1 MIYINLVKTILDN
14 SGTILPI
21 FIPSELTNGT
31 GLCNTSLYY
40 DGDKLRGI
48 MRHVEY
54 TLYSC
59 EGEKKYQSRFEGPL
73 SYYHRDDDLKLRTN
87 NYYIEI
93 DKNTFKLSRYN
104 KIDTSLLDEEP
115 KWTFIGL
122 EDARLINWNNK
133 FYACGVRRDTT
144 TNGQGRMEMSELEIS
159 DNFVKEI
166 KRNRIEPPI
175 DKNSYCEKNWMPVK
189 NKPNHFIKWSNP
201 TEVVEIDISNNIS
214 KQVFVGD
221 NLYLNKD
228 LRGGSQLIKWD
239 NDCYLAIVHS
249 CDFISKN
256 FNGYKDADYHH
267 YFVIWNSDWS
277 IQYISNPFNFMT
289 GRVEFCIGL
298 EQVDDNIIIAF
309 SFQDNGSYLVKLSK
323 NILDDIL
330 WNKLKPLICNIEKE

>member
-1 MIYINLVKTILDN
+1 MSTAKGPFITPVPNSAISKDVLRKCFVAPDSSNWSSIFFSIFLAAIIAGLNVAVAGVVPAPSFKSSTPDSFSSKGPSSKLDVK
-14 SGTILPI
+14 
-21 FIPSELTNGT
+21 
-31 GLCNTSLYY
+31 
-40 DGDKLRGI
+40 
-48 MRHVEY
+48 
-54 TLYSC
+54 
-59 EGEKKYQSRFEGPL
+59 PL
-73 SYYHRDDDLKLRTN
+73 
-87 NYYIEI
+87 
-93 DKNTFKLSRYN
+93 
-104 KIDTSLLDEEP
+104 
-115 KWTFIGL
+115 WTFIGL
-122 EDARLINWNNK
+122 EDARFINWNNK

-214 KQVFVGD
+214 KQVFVG
-221 NLYLNKD
+221 NTHYLNKD
-228 LRGGSQLIKWD
+228 LRGGSQLIKWE

-256 FNGYKDADYHH
+256 FNGYKDAEYHH

-289 GRVEFCIGL
+289 SRIEFCIGL
-298 EQVDDNIIIAF
+298 EQIDNDIIIAF

-330 WNKLKPLICNIEKE
+330 WYKLKSLICNIEKE